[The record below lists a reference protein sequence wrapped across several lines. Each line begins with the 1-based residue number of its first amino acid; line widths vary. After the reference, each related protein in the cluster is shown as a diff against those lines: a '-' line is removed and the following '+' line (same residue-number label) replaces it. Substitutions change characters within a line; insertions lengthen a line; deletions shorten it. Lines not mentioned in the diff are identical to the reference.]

1 MDTLILQDLVLRAQ
15 AGSREA
21 FDEIVE
27 HFEQT
32 VFAIVLRRLRHRAEA
47 LEVTQE
53 VFLRAYRKLG
63 QLRDPER
70 FAGWLKQIAVRLS
83 INRAVRRPPEL
94 CAEPDLMTSVAEPAI
109 ESPLDSLLRAER
121 RDEVWG
127 GLQRLGDMD
136 RQTLISFYI
145 EGHSLKEMSEQFE
158 SPIGTIK
165 RRLHTARIRLRDEL
179 VTQMV

>member
-1 MDTLILQDLVLRAQ
+1 
-15 AGSREA
+15 
-21 FDEIVE
+21 
-27 HFEQT
+27 
-32 VFAIVLRRLRHRAEA
+32 
-47 LEVTQE
+47 
-53 VFLRAYRKLG
+53 
-63 QLRDPER
+63 
-70 FAGWLKQIAVRLS
+70 
-83 INRAVRRPPEL
+83 
-94 CAEPDLMTSVAEPAI
+94 PDLMTSVAEPAI

>member
-1 MDTLILQDLVLRAQ
+1 MDTLILQELVLRAQ

-21 FDEIVE
+21 FDELVE

-32 VFAIVLRRLRHRAEA
+32 VFAIVLRRLRNRAEA

-53 VFLRAYRKLG
+53 VFLRAFRKLG
-63 QLRDPER
+63 QLREPER
-70 FAGWLKQIAVRLS
+70 FAGWLKQIAIRLS
-83 INRAVRRPPEL
+83 INRAVRRPPEV
-94 CAEPDLMTSVAEPAI
+94 CAETEVMGNVVERSI

-127 GLQRLGDMD
+127 GLERLGDMD

-145 EGHSLKEMSEQFE
+145 EGHSLKEMSERFE
-158 SPIGTIK
+158 SPVGTIK

-179 VTQMV
+179 ATQMV